1 MEAVFVQYLVDQNR
15 ESINH
20 GFLLFGRGVVEAKFS
35 HRPLAEAVAITQV
48 KKQTR
53 DGAEHAKYD
62 DERR

>member
-1 MEAVFVQYLVDQNR
+1 MFIDYLVFQNR

-20 GFLLFGRGVVEAKFS
+20 AFLLFGLGVVEAKFS
-35 HRPLAEAVAITQV
+35 HRLLAEAVAITQV

>member
-1 MEAVFVQYLVDQNR
+1 MESVFIDYLAFQNR

-20 GFLLFGRGVVEAKFS
+20 CFLLIGPGVVEVKFS

-53 DGAEHAKYD
+53 DGAEHAKHD

>member
-1 MEAVFVQYLVDQNR
+1 MFVEYLADQNR

-20 GFLLFGRGVVEAKFS
+20 GFLLIGLGVVDVKFS

-48 KKQTR
+48 KKQAR

-62 DERR
+62 HERR